1 MCHDFARKWM
11 QGHYI
16 CMWKLWNKRYFAT
29 RRNKT
34 LPCIW
39 KSSQWPLLHAWTLA
53 EQTFMARNVG
63 FLVRQGSIPLKEGF
77 QILRCWKC
85 LKHGSN
91 FQQFQGSTREVCHFV
106 LLHPILQ
113 LGSCSSAA
121 PDTVRQLRTP
131 KRWLMEGPFR
141 RFLWKDLLQLN
152 IAGDALETKDT

>member
-1 MCHDFARKWM
+1 MCHGYPACDTIMANTFWQIQLVSYDFARKWM

-29 RRNKT
+29 RWDKT

-63 FLVRQGSIPLKEGF
+63 FLARQGSIPLKEGF

-85 LKHGSN
+85 LKHGSK
-91 FQQFQGSTREVCHFV
+91 FQQFQGSTARNKNHHEVKCVTSLGCAQFCSWEAV
-106 LLHPILQ
+106 LQQHLTQFDNFAH
-113 LGSCSSAA
+113 
-121 PDTVRQLRTP
+121 
-131 KRWLMEGPFR
+131 
-141 RFLWKDLLQLN
+141 
-152 IAGDALETKDT
+152 